1 MNGYRIKAVFFTI
14 LSLFVLAL
22 FLVAAKNLWN
32 AGNQFILSSGE
43 GKTIEEGYLFSLGNA
58 YKFGHAYMAGGM
70 GVFASAVLVWVGWK
84 K

>member
-1 MNGYRIKAVFFTI
+1 MTIHKTKAVAFT
-14 LSLFVLAL
+14 LLALLVLAL

-43 GKTIEEGYLFSLGNA
+43 GKTVEGGYLFTLGNA
-58 YKFGHAYMAGGM
+58 YKFGHAYMAGAM